1 MQQRRASLF
10 LSTLAAVALLA
21 AAPVHADD
29 KILHI
34 PLKDVIDM
42 PEAKGKLDG
51 TVKFYLAGETTP
63 KILSKSNDDVSN
75 KRTNAVGK
83 DEMFACK
90 WAALS
95 ALIALQDKAKTLD
108 ANGVI
113 NIVSYFKKETYSD
126 PVNFECRKGA
136 LMAAVTLKG
145 NYAKLEQ

>member
-10 LSTLAAVALLA
+10 LSTLAAVALFA

-63 KILSKSNDDVSN
+63 KVLSKSNDDVSN

>member
-1 MQQRRASLF
+1 MKVQLSFAALFTGLF
-10 LSTLAAVALLA
+10 LAVPA
-21 AAPVHADD
+21 HAED

-34 PLKDVIDM
+34 PLKDVIEM

-51 TVKFYLAGETTP
+51 TVKFYLEGQTTP
-63 KILSKSNDDVSN
+63 KVLSKSNDDVSN

-83 DEMFACK
+83 DEVFACK

-95 ALIALQDKAKTLD
+95 ALISLQDKAKTLD

-136 LMAAVTLKG
+136 IMAAVTLKG
-145 NYAKLEQ
+145 NYAKLEK